1 MKMIRGILL
10 IFPLLTSCSN
20 ASIYK
25 ELFESISNVIKP
37 PNEVSIDRIN
47 SIPYASLQARIGRS
61 QNILIVLEEV
71 NQDIFKWTSSNL
83 VKVYTKNGYVIKL
96 TGIGNDLDFIDLD
109 KNHPAID
116 GNFRESQEL
125 TSFYTFSNP
134 SLFRLPVKTKFTYLG
149 KEEVEILG
157 KKIQSD
163 VYKENSLNN
172 LISWKFE
179 NIFWIDKSGE
189 VVKSEQNFTPKNP
202 KIFLSYGK
210 KYKKP
215 D

>member
-1 MKMIRGILL
+1 MKLIKGIILTFL
-10 IFPLLTSCSN
+10 LLTSCSN
-20 ASIYK
+20 ASIYR
-25 ELFESISNVIKP
+25 ELFESISSVVKL

-71 NQDIFKWTSSNL
+71 NQDIFKWTSSNF

-109 KNHPAID
+109 KNHPAIE
-116 GNFRESQEL
+116 GNFKESKEL

-134 SLFRLPVKTKFTYLG
+134 SLYRLPVKTKFTYLG
-149 KEEVEILG
+149 EEEVQILG
-157 KKIQSD
+157 EKIKTNL
-163 VYKENSLNN
+163 YKENSLNN
-172 LISWKFE
+172 LISWEFE
-179 NIFWIDKSGE
+179 NLFWIDAAGE
-189 VVKSEQNFTPKNP
+189 VVKSEQKFTPKNP
-202 KIFLSYGK
+202 KIFLSSGK